1 MSDYDLVIDNKHYD
15 LKWTRPQPPTQKD
28 VEGIVA
34 MYRQEAA
41 KTKPPP
47 GGIHASSPL
56 SQTSQHEAP
65 KPVVPTPPQ
74 PAPTPPNAGTS
85 ILAGKTGIG
94 PQEQHQPNMLQR
106 SIESLGKVLGYPAD
120 VVKAGALLPMEE
132 KLYKSAWGVDTRT
145 PADKAR
151 VKQLQ
156 DMPLLKRASAMH
168 GDPLRSLGTPEKEAQ
183 RQAADANLG
192 PLAHGMNLLG
202 GAAADLVTDP
212 MTYLAGAGLAK
223 APAKVGKAISGAFAG
238 QMIAPYIADPS
249 KIKDDPQA
257 FLLHLVMAGTAAT
270 HALGHAQTPKPG
282 SEGLSKETL
291 PDIRESPLRTRSVK
305 PSKSPKLSPEGPT
318 RSATERAEATHRA
331 NLLKQ
336 EEAARTAQ
344 ENAESQAR
352 RVKAN
357 PQAKPQRV
365 RPVDPKQAE
374 AKAKSEAQAK
384 ADAEYAAWTRQH
396 PTEAA
401 GPVKPVAAKPKPE
414 PADTFPRTIRDR
426 YGIPRDEP
434 PEKGGSAPIVPKP
447 VEPKPPSA
455 VKPEAVKPAPN
466 PEAAAKSTDSPI
478 KAIGGIRQTYTDGG
492 RSFDVDTIAHPDN
505 PQTAVITG
513 LQSRGDGGSFANV
526 ADQVAADLRK
536 QGYTDVD
543 YRPDNED
550 GRAAART
557 KLFNTIKDKVN
568 VRQTKP
574 SKPASAP
581 IKPPTAV
588 SKADASI
595 HPKSSDELQSEVD
608 KIEDQIEAKHGLN
621 AVLGA
626 LWFEKGKFSPSDANN
641 PLYQR
646 LADAYNARDEAYERE
661 DLAKLDKIE
670 FSHETLEGPINESG
684 LRDIA
689 SKLQK
694 RTQYGTTAG
703 RWSADEVASRLWSE
717 VQSKAYESGTVDS
730 RTIDEMEDWKRYPE
744 VIAQAR
750 SIAKDLGITLDTA
763 RLRINA
769 TGQTE
774 PPSLASAPIKP
785 PTLKERGKGG
795 AEVNDATVASDE
807 ARMQTQAP
815 ANDKYITKADRIM
828 FEKNAEAAKPA
839 IATTNNVRVANVDG
853 KSTAFVKLPG
863 GGEMRVELPQN
874 AAAKTKA
881 IRDLQAKHDKP
892 AGTRTGSRTSGMYRY
907 GYLEGS
913 PADEFQRA
921 KQQMRTQIA
930 EAAGAASKELPK
942 VVGAAGASQQSKQ
955 GENNATQEGLQQAN
969 ASGKHQGNGQGGSQT
984 GSGSGGRVRP
994 AAQVQGEE
1002 VGAGIRH
1009 KTLQAIAKKYGLPE
1023 IPRGPGTSTKEMVE
1037 FGQEAIKHGAD
1048 PEAHLQAA
1056 LGRGPVS
1063 GFSLKESAAVVRGHL
1078 EHLQSEVNR
1087 LGDEAKDHPQLKGL
1101 AESAKSK
1108 YQDFAEKAK
1117 EIGTEVFH
1125 GVGMTMQG
1133 ETDIDTGSFTAV
1145 SRAYQERNTKSTGRA
1160 ELTPF
1165 ETANAERLTNNV
1177 KTTRA
1182 AATKAA
1188 DALNKQMKG
1197 EAVMKGKAR
1206 SEKVPSDPVELGQH
1220 IAKKLADYQR
1230 RKIELGAV
1238 GASSRPNPAW
1248 SAADRAAIWDH
1259 AKANYIDAGHD
1270 YESTLRNTATDLGIS
1285 ADDVRR
1291 IFESDTRTRQ
1301 LAADFFAAMNKMRTA
1316 QRKAQ
1321 SFIDW
1326 GNKPDWER
1334 VYDMTLGIPRNTK
1347 IYGHGGVMMFT
1358 HAVPNLFDPMTTA
1371 SWFRNFGRSWGYW
1384 FNPGFHEKAM
1394 MKIERD
1400 PLFPVMDKAGLAVNP
1415 NKTFDDYHMFE
1426 GISDKLSGA
1435 KNAVIS
1441 GIGKGIETV
1450 GGPFIR
1456 FGESGNRGADAL
1468 KSWRFETFK
1477 KIWNGLPTSI
1487 KDPGFNNK
1495 LLRAGSR
1502 KLKTA
1507 SDDIRN
1513 DGMAEQIAE
1522 WVNHASGHARI
1533 GDGSVKKIAGKVM
1546 FSPGKFGST
1555 WARVVGDPIKT
1566 LNGVR
1571 KMALGTSTPEEAY
1584 MTTFRVKRAA
1594 RLSSVFLGAL
1604 YANDKFQ
1611 EARKSSNRVNFTQ
1624 PWKSDWLHFKAGD
1637 RQLDPTGGT
1646 LGPLHLL
1653 GVGWATATGRMPGLH
1668 GEGEREAGLQAG
1680 MHYLEGQ
1687 ATPGVDTFLS
1697 TVYREDFMG
1706 RPLPWSR
1713 KPGTPAKPKYTYRE
1727 WLLEQLPI
1735 PIQESVQSV
1744 YDDYRRH
1751 GMSESEAD
1759 KALGSVYAFGLA
1771 MVGVR
1776 DMPATRPA
1784 PVRMPALPRNPDIPR
1799 TRINTRSDFKD

>member
-1 MSDYDLVIDNKHYD
+1 MPTTDERQAAYDELVRRGAIKTPRQVAAVRE
-15 LKWTRPQPPTQKD
+15 LERRGLISTR
-28 VEGIVA
+28 
-34 MYRQEAA
+34 
-41 KTKPPP
+41 
-47 GGIHASSPL
+47 ASSPL

-65 KPVVPTPPQ
+65 KPVVPTPPR
-74 PAPTPPNAGTS
+74 PSPIPPNAGTS
-85 ILAGKTGIG
+85 IFAGKTGIG

-120 VVKAGALLPMEE
+120 VVKAGALLPMQE
-132 KLYKSAWGVDTRT
+132 KMRNAAPGVDTRT

-270 HALGHAQTPKPG
+270 HALGHAQTPKPA
-282 SEGLSKETL
+282 SEGLSKEPL

-305 PSKSPKLSPEGPT
+305 PSKSPKLRPEGPT

-365 RPVDPKQAE
+365 R
-374 AKAKSEAQAK
+374 
-384 ADAEYAAWTRQH
+384 
-396 PTEAA
+396 
-401 GPVKPVAAKPKPE
+401 
-414 PADTFPRTIRDR
+414 
-426 YGIPRDEP
+426 
-434 PEKGGSAPIVPKP
+434 P

-595 HPKSSDELQSEVD
+595 HPKSYDELQSEVD

-646 LADAYNARDEAYERE
+646 LADAYNARDEAYDRE

-689 SKLQK
+689 SNLQK

-828 FEKNAEAAKPA
+828 FEKNAAAAAAEAKPVPKPKTPLTPSESSA
-839 IATTNNVRVANVDG
+839 KATGKTPNAALPDIKPAAVGKTADASTIPSTPQVPPRSVSNVRVAQG
-853 KSTAFVKLPG
+853 KAFVKLPG
-863 GGEMRVELPQN
+863 GGDLTVELPQN

-881 IRDLQAKHDKP
+881 IRDLQAKYDKP
-892 AGTRTGSRTSGMYRY
+892 TGGTGKAPKNAGYR
-907 GYLEGS
+907 EGS
-913 PADEFQRA
+913 PAEQFARA
-921 KQQMRTQIA
+921 KRDAA
-930 EAAGAASKELPK
+930 EK
-942 VVGAAGASQQSKQ
+942 VVGAAGASQQRKQ

-1009 KTLQAIAKKYGLPE
+1009 KTLQAIAKKYGLLE
-1023 IPRGPGTSTKEMVE
+1023 IPRGPGTSTKDMIE
-1037 FGQEAIKHGAD
+1037 FGREAIKQGAD

-1056 LGRGPVS
+1056 LGRGPVP
-1063 GFSLKESAAVVRGHL
+1063 GFAQKESAAVVRGHL
-1078 EHLQSEVNR
+1078 EDLQSEVNR
-1087 LGDEAKDHPQLKGL
+1087 LGDEAKDHTQLKGL

-1108 YQDFAEKAK
+1108 YQDFAETAK

-1165 ETANAERLTNNV
+1165 EIANAQRLTNDV

-1182 AATKAA
+1182 AATKAG
-1188 DALNKQMKG
+1188 DALNTQMKG
-1197 EAVMKGKAR
+1197 KAVEKGKAR

-1220 IAKKLADYQR
+1220 LAKKLADDQR

-1259 AKANYIDAGHD
+1259 AKANYIDDGHD

-1334 VYDMTLGIPRNTK
+1334 AYDMTFGIPRNTK
-1347 IYGHGGVMMFT
+1347 IYGHGGVMMTT
-1358 HAVPNLFDPMTTA
+1358 HAGPNLFDPMTTA

-1441 GIGKGIETV
+1441 GIGKGIEKV

-1456 FGESGNRGADAL
+1456 FGESGNHGADAL

-1513 DGMAEQIAE
+1513 DGMAEKIAE

-1697 TVYREDFMG
+1697 AVYREDFMG
-1706 RPLPWSR
+1706 RPLPWSK